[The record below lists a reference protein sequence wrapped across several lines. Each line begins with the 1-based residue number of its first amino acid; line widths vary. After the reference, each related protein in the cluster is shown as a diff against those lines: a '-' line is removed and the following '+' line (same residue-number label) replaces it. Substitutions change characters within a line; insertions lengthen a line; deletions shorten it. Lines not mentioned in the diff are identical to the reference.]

1 MKAKV
6 VRAPP
11 SRGWHQWFSYCCF
24 TSWPVTNIKQMVE
37 DSTESASVN
46 LLIYSMW
53 QNSPVFIPTHYT
65 ARNTVIQKG
74 GGGPVMLP
82 VFKIVQIVLRPARH
96 NSIFTVLACI
106 FYSVLHILILYL
118 LSLLAKLAF
127 CFALLCIF
135 WHFLHI
141 SLVYCQETPR
151 WHRCPCPFSA
161 KCMWASFGC
170 SSTRSGKRQR
180 RYMADL

>member
-127 CFALLCIF
+127 CFAL
-135 WHFLHI
+135 HFLTLPTYLACLLSRDTTVAPL
-141 SLVYCQETPR
+141 SLSIFCKVHVSKFRVLLNTFR
-151 WHRCPCPFSA
+151 
-161 KCMWASFGC
+161 
-170 SSTRSGKRQR
+170 
-180 RYMADL
+180 